1 MVDRAFVKRVCWRVS
16 DPFTSLLEGFRP
28 RTSLLQGFRPLTSLL
43 EGFRPLPSLLEGV
56 RPSHQFAGGFR
67 PPTKLLEVSDPLTSL
82 MLVFRPSHQFAGGF
96 QFRPSHQFAEGFQ
109 TPSPVCWKF
118 SYSFTILRKIIIG
131 IKTSLIMVKIL
142 TYLSHRN
149 WAVASRPLVTIIDCL
164 HIIFPRINI
173 NTTWIWP
180 GERSMLRVEHFVGSY
195 QE

>member
-56 RPSHQFAGGFR
+56 RPSYQFAGGFR

-96 QFRPSHQFAEGFQ
+96 Q
-109 TPSPVCWKF
+109 TLSPVCWRV
-118 SYSFTILRKIIIG
+118 SDLALVGYRVSDLSPVCWRVSVQTLSPVCWRVSDTL
-131 IKTSLIMVKIL
+131 TSLLEVFIL
-142 TYLSHRN
+142 FHYFKKNYHWYKNLFDNGEDPDLPKPLELSC
-149 WAVASRPLVTIIDCL
+149 S
-164 HIIFPRINI
+164 F
-173 NTTWIWP
+173 
-180 GERSMLRVEHFVGSY
+180 
-195 QE
+195 